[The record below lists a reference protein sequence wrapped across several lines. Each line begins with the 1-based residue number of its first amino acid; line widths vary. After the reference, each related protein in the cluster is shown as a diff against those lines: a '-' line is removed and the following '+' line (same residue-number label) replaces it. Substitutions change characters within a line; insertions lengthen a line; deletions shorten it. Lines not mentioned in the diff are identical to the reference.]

1 MVVTGVVEV
10 AFLETRDEVTA
21 LLGSGDEV
29 TRADD
34 VTAFVTIDALLTT
47 ESVASRLAGEE
58 AGTELGMIELVN
70 VWAAALTIEEVSV
83 KGVTVAEETASWAIP
98 VVVIF

>member
-1 MVVTGVVEV
+1 M
-10 AFLETRDEVTA
+10 
-21 LLGSGDEV
+21 LGSGDEV

-34 VTAFVTIDALLTT
+34 VTASVTIDALLTT
-47 ESVASRLAGEE
+47 ESVASRLIGEE
-58 AGTELGMIELVN
+58 AGTELGMVELVN

>member
-1 MVVTGVVEV
+1 M
-10 AFLETRDEVTA
+10 
-21 LLGSGDEV
+21 LGSGDEV

-34 VTAFVTIDALLTT
+34 ATASVTIDALLTT
-47 ESVASRLAGEE
+47 ESVASRLIGEE
-58 AGTELGMIELVN
+58 AGTELGMVELVN

>member
-1 MVVTGVVEV
+1 MTT
-10 AFLETRDEVTA
+10 FVTA
-21 LLGSGDEV
+21 GELLK
-29 TRADD
+29 
-34 VTAFVTIDALLTT
+34 ID
-47 ESVASRLAGEE
+47 SIASRLAG
-58 AGTELGMIELVN
+58 GTELGRVELVN

>member
-1 MVVTGVVEV
+1 M
-10 AFLETRDEVTA
+10 TA

-34 VTAFVTIDALLTT
+34 ATASVTIDALLTT

-83 KGVTVAEETASWAIP
+83 KGVTVAEETTSWAIP

>member
-1 MVVTGVVEV
+1 M
-10 AFLETRDEVTA
+10 
-21 LLGSGDEV
+21 LGSGDEV

-34 VTAFVTIDALLTT
+34 ATASVTIDALLTT
-47 ESVASRLAGEE
+47 ESVASRLIGEE
-58 AGTELGMIELVN
+58 AGTELRMVELVN

-83 KGVTVAEETASWAIP
+83 KGVTVAEETVSWAIP

>member
-1 MVVTGVVEV
+1 MTT
-10 AFLETRDEVTA
+10 FVTA
-21 LLGSGDEV
+21 GELLK
-29 TRADD
+29 
-34 VTAFVTIDALLTT
+34 ID
-47 ESVASRLAGEE
+47 SIASRLAGEE
-58 AGTELGMIELVN
+58 AGTELGMVELVN